1 MNKILFLFLFLFLGT
16 SLSYSQVRE
25 IRQETI
31 PLPPKKPKVCIKVK
45 KNITKR
51 VCSSNYVKNTNKVT
65 WVLPKNAESVTIYY
79 RDNRGKLQFSRTLSV
94 TPNYIIEMRANEKD

>member
-25 IRQETI
+25 IRQEI
-31 PLPPKKPKVCIKVK
+31 ISPPSKKPKVCINVK
-45 KNITKR
+45 RNTKNN
-51 VCSSNYVKNTNKVT
+51 VCFSNYVKNTNKVT

-94 TPNYIIEMRANEKD
+94 TSNYIIEMRANEKD